1 MSLTTLS
8 FSNTVGA
15 DCYNTHDGNIQF
27 LLNSSAPPMTVNW
40 VSPNLGS
47 DTQTTA
53 GDFLSSRFNLSAGT
67 YYIQV
72 NDLNNQSS
80 PETVEIVVQSN
91 FVP

>member
-1 MSLTTLS
+1 
-8 FSNTVGA
+8 
-15 DCYNTHDGNIQF
+15 
-27 LLNSSAPPMTVNW
+27 MTVNW

-72 NDLNNQSS
+72 NDKNNESS
-80 PETVEIVVQSN
+80 IVSISTLSPKTSCGYDKLTFILKSLFILVNLS
-91 FVP
+91 